1 MKRKSPGKVS
11 IASKTKQKKTRN
23 LSKTRFRAVEAT
35 DEAIVPK
42 LFQIEQKKVGSQ
54 AAMFELSWS
63 TIDCVSTT
71 AEGKRFVSNLMQ
83 HLLEEADSLNAME
96 EISELNKSI
105 STEIE
110 SNNKRLEAAVLQEL
124 KWDLSMY
131 SDFINRWVTG
141 VQIETIPPTE
151 QEFLDRLTN
160 TIQQRV
166 TDMKQENLTMIANL
180 LVNKLLVKKFKIEFP
195 KYQIHLLNF
204 EGLREE
210 LENEL
215 KKQKLPQIEEFGS
228 KWFTE
233 FGSEIERIL
242 RDKNNIEQKQQL
254 DQMVK
259 RMCNQNRLDKQQWNE
274 CKDIKGSSITGTQV
288 QGDRLEI
295 GTLRAVKMK
304 D

>member
-1 MKRKSPGKVS
+1 MPPRSPRRKHRSGKKARSKASKRSMKRKSPGKVS

-42 LFQIEQKKVGSQ
+42 LFQIEKKQVSSQ
-54 AAMFELSWS
+54 TGMYERSWR
-63 TIDCVSTT
+63 TIHCVSTT
-71 AEGKRFVSNLMQ
+71 TEGKRFVSNLMK

-110 SNNKRLEAAVLQEL
+110 SNNKRLDAEVLQEL
-124 KWDLSMY
+124 KWKLSVY
-131 SDFINRWVTG
+131 SDFIDRWVTG
-141 VQIETIPPTE
+141 VQIVTIPPTE
-151 QEFLDRLTN
+151 QEFLNFLTD

-210 LENEL
+210 LE
-215 KKQKLPQIEEFGS
+215 
-228 KWFTE
+228 
-233 FGSEIERIL
+233 
-242 RDKNNIEQKQQL
+242 
-254 DQMVK
+254 K
-259 RMCNQNRLDKQQWNE
+259 R
-274 CKDIKGSSITGTQV
+274 T
-288 QGDRLEI
+288 
-295 GTLRAVKMK
+295 
-304 D
+304 